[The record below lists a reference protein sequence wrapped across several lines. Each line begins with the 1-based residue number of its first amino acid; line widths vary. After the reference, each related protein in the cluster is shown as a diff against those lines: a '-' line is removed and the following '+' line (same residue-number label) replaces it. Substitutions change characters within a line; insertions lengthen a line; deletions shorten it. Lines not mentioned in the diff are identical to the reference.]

1 MNETSKYSS
10 KVTTLRLCRRP
21 AAVSVAQMLFC
32 VIFATLLHGC
42 GGQSSKPF
50 WKTYEVR
57 SEGFRDVLHFSGNV
71 QPIRETTLT
80 CPVDGI
86 LEKMNYAFGQKVKKD
101 DVVFVVNSQALQK
114 QYNDALTEYLKAKDN
129 FTIAKTKFIGTDDL
143 WKAGLIAKN
152 NYLSEKSNLNTAH
165 VTLMQALHNLSEL
178 VEKTSGRSAKDLTA
192 LNLEEFEKVQAALSS
207 AHHLIQFKSPIDGI
221 VLYPPLTGDMKTNHL
236 SVGSTIKAGQALALI
251 GDLSGI
257 RVEIDIPEVD
267 IDKIKPGLLANIR
280 GVAFNQQSIQG
291 ELTTITSQAS
301 VVSGSA
307 LPSFQAI
314 VEVHALGVKQQAF
327 IRAGMS
333 ATVEIAVSRAD
344 ELMIPIAAVHVV
356 RGESMVKLRAPDGSI
371 KEQPII
377 TGDSKADSVV
387 VLKGLKPG
395 DVVVYE

>member
-1 MNETSKYSS
+1 MNEKSA
-10 KVTTLRLCRRP
+10 VMARP
-21 AAVSVAQMLFC
+21 STRVQRGVSRAAQ
-32 VIFATLLHGC
+32 IFLYAVFALMLHGC
-42 GGQSSKPF
+42 GGHSSKPSL
-50 WKTYEVR
+50 KTYEVR
-57 SEGFRDVLHFSGNV
+57 PDGFRDVLHFSGNV

-86 LEKMNYAFGQKVKKD
+86 LEKMNHVFGQKVKKD

-129 FTIAKTKFIGTDDL
+129 FTIAKTKFIGTEDL

-152 NYLSEKSNLNTAH
+152 NYLSEKSNLNTTH

-178 VEKTSGRSAKDLTA
+178 VEKTSGRSAKDLMN
-192 LNLEEFEKVQAALSS
+192 LNLEEFEKVQAALSTE
-207 AHHLIQFKSPIDGI
+207 HHLIHFKSPLDGV

-280 GVAFNQQSIQG
+280 GVAFNQHSIQG
-291 ELTTITSQAS
+291 KLTTITSQAS
-301 VVSGSA
+301 IVSGSA

-314 VEVHALGVKQQAF
+314 VEVKNLDSKQQAF
-327 IRAGMS
+327 IKAGMS

-344 ELMIPIAAVHVV
+344 ELMVPIAAVHVIK
-356 RGESMVKLRAPDGSI
+356 GEAMVKLRSPDGSL
-371 KEQPII
+371 KEQRII
-377 TGDSKADSVV
+377 TGDSKADSVAV
-387 VLKGLKPG
+387 IKGLKPG